1 MGTISSP
8 LTDDARMVTG
18 DTLKDSLIDLID
30 LSLLA
35 KQAHWN
41 LIGHHFRSLHLQL
54 DEVVVMAREHSDTI
68 AERAAAIGVNPDGRS
83 GTIAGRTEVPQ
94 LPDGYLQ
101 DDKVAEA
108 FTGIFA
114 SIIERFRGR
123 LAAVA
128 QADPV
133 TENILEDVLHG
144 LEKMYWMFQAMR

>member
-1 MGTISSP
+1 MGTINSP
-8 LTDDARMVTG
+8 LTDDARTVTG
-18 DTLKDSLIDLID
+18 ELLQASLFDLID

-41 LIGHHFRSLHLQL
+41 LIGRHFRSLHLQL
-54 DEVVVMAREHSDTI
+54 DEVTAMARTHSDTV
-68 AERAAAIGVNPDGRS
+68 AERAVAIGVNPDGRS
-83 GTIAGRTEVPQ
+83 ATVASRTEVPQ

-101 DDKVAEA
+101 DDKVVEA

-114 SIIERFRGR
+114 SIIERFRDR
-123 LAAVA
+123 LTAVA

-133 TENILEDVLHG
+133 TENIFEEILHD

>member
-1 MGTISSP
+1 MGAISSP
-8 LTDDARMVTG
+8 LTDDARTVTG
-18 DTLKDSLIDLID
+18 EALQGSLIDLID

-41 LIGHHFRSLHLQL
+41 LIGRHFRSLHLQL
-54 DEVVVMAREHSDTI
+54 DEVVALARAHSDTI
-68 AERAAAIGVNPDGRS
+68 AERAVAIGATPDGRS
-83 GTIAGRTEVPQ
+83 ATVAGRTEVPQ

-101 DDKVAEA
+101 DDKVVEA

-114 SIIERFRGR
+114 SIIERFRDR
-123 LAAVA
+123 LSKVA